1 MIAGKQSTMS
11 VPHSPVARLTRVVK
25 RFGGLVALDDVSLMI
40 RPGERLAL
48 VGHNGSGKSTMMKLL
63 LGFLRPDEGVVEVM
77 GRAPD
82 HPDGARMRGRI
93 AYLPERVAFDP
104 QMTGRETLVFYARL
118 KGAPA
123 HPRAID
129 ALLAEVGLE
138 AAADR
143 RIQGYSK
150 GMQQRLGIA
159 QALIG
164 GADLYLFDEPT
175 TGLDPIARRHFFRLV
190 ERLKGQGAAV
200 VIASHVLAELE
211 TVADRV
217 AMISSGRLFA
227 VGTIDE
233 LRARSDLAH
242 RLRLV
247 VAPGAL
253 LRVERAFAGIARE
266 MRVADRD
273 RLEIL
278 FAGEAQ
284 RAVLRALAELPEGE
298 VRDFAF
304 HAPGL
309 DELYARLLER
319 ADAGDAA
326 APRASGAATGAA
338 AAGPSSGSSS
348 GGESGS

>member
-1 MIAGKQSTMS
+1 MNSPAEPATCD
-11 VPHSPVARLTRVVK
+11 PRPPVARLVRVVK

-48 VGHNGSGKSTMMKLL
+48 VGHNGSGKSTMMKLI
-63 LGFLRPDEGVVEVM
+63 LGFLRPDEGTVEVM

-82 HPDGARMRGRI
+82 HREGARMRGRI

-104 QMTGRETLVFYARL
+104 QMSGRELLAFYARL
-118 KGAPA
+118 KRAPA
-123 HPRAID
+123 DARAID
-129 ALLAEVGLE
+129 ALLAEVGLQ
-138 AAADR
+138 AAAER
-143 RIQGYSK
+143 RVHGYSK

-164 GADLYLFDEPT
+164 NADLYLFDEPT

-190 ERLKGQGAAV
+190 DRLKDGGAAV

-227 VGTIDE
+227 AGTLDE
-233 LRARSDLAH
+233 LRTLSGLSH
-242 RLRLV
+242 RLRLA

-253 LRVERAFAGIARE
+253 LRVERAFAGLARA
-266 MRVADRD
+266 MRVEGD
-273 RLEIL
+273 RLDVL
-278 FAGEAQ
+278 FAEEQ
-284 RAVLRALAELPEGE
+284 RRAVLRALAALEQDD

-304 HAPGL
+304 HTPGL
-309 DELYARLLER
+309 DELYAHLLER
-319 ADAGDAA
+319 AEAGG
-326 APRASGAATGAA
+326 APPAPSPGRADG
-338 AAGPSSGSSS
+338 GSVLLSPNR
-348 GGESGS
+348 ESGS